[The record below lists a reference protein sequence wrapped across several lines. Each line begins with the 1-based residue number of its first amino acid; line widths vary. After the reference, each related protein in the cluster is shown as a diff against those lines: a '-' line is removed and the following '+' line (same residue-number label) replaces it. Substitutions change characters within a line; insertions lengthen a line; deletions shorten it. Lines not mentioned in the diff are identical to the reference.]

1 MSQSIATQVMIV
13 KADIDGDMRRVSVDI
28 PEDAPAAEMLRI
40 IRFSVAQGFAM
51 DEAVLPSLK
60 YRDDDG
66 DLCTLVAASMN
77 DMLELNNKGVLR
89 LFASKTSSAVLGSA
103 GYTRQSE
110 DVAPASLAAPVPP
123 PCQVDAEVPCEA
135 QVACSE
141 REPVVAKEA
150 VEGEIV
156 AEAVEVEH
164 LASTM
169 QIRGAEK
176 ALFRAL
182 KIKAEELSEEALKN
196 ASDDVAMAPAEDTA
210 IGAPQC
216 YLEKKAED
224 DASGSCTVDATD
236 IAAEL
241 DTKVD
246 EPQAFVHVVEVQ
258 EEEEED
264 EPQEE
269 PTEKAEDTDGLATL
283 MAMGFPREE
292 AIDALQRSRGNVE
305 SALEHLIHGEQNEG
319 QPTTA
324 FPPPHYQDMKSA
336 TTLDHAQVFVSQ
348 SISAFRS
355 QASKLVKGKRP
366 DKWVNIPASTF
377 SAGPV
382 ASSASASCAHPEDSL
397 NFPASTS
404 NDSTVDGFLLTTAL
418 QPHSLLTT
426 ALQPTAEFDSL
437 RGSDDS
443 KESTG
448 R

>member
-1 MSQSIATQVMIV
+1 
-13 KADIDGDMRRVSVDI
+13 
-28 PEDAPAAEMLRI
+28 
-40 IRFSVAQGFAM
+40 
-51 DEAVLPSLK
+51 
-60 YRDDDG
+60 
-66 DLCTLVAASMN
+66 
-77 DMLELNNKGVLR
+77 
-89 LFASKTSSAVLGSA
+89 
-103 GYTRQSE
+103 
-110 DVAPASLAAPVPP
+110 
-123 PCQVDAEVPCEA
+123 
-135 QVACSE
+135 
-141 REPVVAKEA
+141 
-150 VEGEIV
+150 
-156 AEAVEVEH
+156 
-164 LASTM
+164 
-169 QIRGAEK
+169 
-176 ALFRAL
+176 
-182 KIKAEELSEEALKN
+182 
-196 ASDDVAMAPAEDTA
+196 
-210 IGAPQC
+210 
-216 YLEKKAED
+216 LEKKAED

-292 AIDALQRSRGNVE
+292 AIDALQRSRGNVD

-382 ASSASASCAHPEDSL
+382 ASSASASCAHPEDSF